1 MLLFGPAAAAAGSKN
16 VQIKV
21 DTPSPT
27 VDELECA
34 LVRVHPELQELIKV
48 GRFAINARIAR
59 RDHSICPDNEI
70 ALISMVSGG

>member
-1 MLLFGPAAAAAGSKN
+1 MLLFGPAAATAGSKN
-16 VQIKV
+16 VQIEI

-27 VDELECA
+27 VNELERA
-34 LVRVHPELQELIKV
+34 LVQMHPELQELIRV

-59 RDHSICPDNEI
+59 RDHPIRPDDEI